1 MDGANKYSNTGTI
14 INPPPIPN
22 KPAANPEK
30 APRRINRIMA
40 SLIAHQINGKLMPSK
55 YVQRNAFYT

>member
-1 MDGANKYSNTGTI
+1 MDGANRYSNTGTI

-30 APRRINRIMA
+30 APRRINRIIA
-40 SLIAHQINGKLMPSK
+40 SLIVHHIFGKLKPSK